1 MFSLISIDI
10 DNEIQELTAQ
20 EVDIKEYDKN
30 IKVYPHLKLKHGTPG
45 VTALE
50 LIKRAYES
58 NTLDKLRDFLSAEA
72 PHI

>member
-30 IKVYPHLKLKHGTPG
+30 INVYPQLKLKHGTPG
-45 VTALE
+45 G
-50 LIKRAYES
+50 I
-58 NTLDKLRDFLSAEA
+58 
-72 PHI
+72 